1 MTGDDGPE
9 RRRDSAQEQPPEPP
23 ASSDLLRR
31 ARWGDRTARD
41 ALFERLF
48 PWLRRRAR
56 GRLPRWA
63 RGVVDTSDVVQAVL
77 QHALRRIAGFES
89 TSSVAFRTYLR
100 RAVDHRIRDAM
111 RNVASRDTWG
121 GLDEQD
127 LPPVADPGPLEQLL
141 DGEVRECYLRALK
154 RLKPREQ
161 RLIVG
166 RVELGY
172 SFKQL
177 ALIDNRASPD
187 AARIALRRALVRLSE
202 EMGV

>member
-1 MTGDDGPE
+1 MAGDDAPQ
-9 RRRDSAQEQPPEPP
+9 RRRDAAQEQPPDTPG
-23 ASSDLLRR
+23 SSDLLRR
-31 ARWGDRTARD
+31 ARRGDRAARD
-41 ALFERLF
+41 ALYDRLF

-63 RGVVDTSDVVQAVL
+63 RGVADTSDVVQVVL
-77 QHALRRIAGFES
+77 LRALRRIAGLES
-89 TSSVAFRTYLR
+89 TSSVAFRTYLL
-100 RAVDHRIRDAM
+100 RAVDHRIRDEM

-121 GLDEQD
+121 GLEEKD
-127 LPPVADPGPLEQLL
+127 LPVNPDPGPLEQVLQ
-141 DGEVRECYLRALK
+141 GEARECYLRALK
-154 RLKPREQ
+154 RLKRREQ

-166 RVELGY
+166 RVELDY

-202 EMGV
+202 EMDV